1 MKNSL
6 KLGFFGLTGLVIS
19 ATIGSG
25 VFALPQN
32 MAEGA
37 GAAAVLAAWIITGAG
52 MYFLT
57 DVFRVLSAVKPE
69 LTAGLYAYAKEG
81 FGEKTGFFIAWGYW
95 FSNVCAV
102 SAFLA
107 VLMESLNY
115 FFPGVFTGG
124 NNLNSIL
131 LSSVIIWC
139 FYALISKGIKE
150 TAFINLLGTI
160 FKLFPVL
167 LFIVILFYAVKIPV
181 LKTALAQTAAM
192 PGASFMGQIKNA
204 MIITLWAFIGI
215 EATVVL
221 AGRAKNNKIVSSALM
236 TAFLLCIIIYV
247 CVSLLPF
254 GVLDRA
260 RIAAMDNPSTA
271 GVLEYIIGRAGGIIM
286 NAGMIVSVFFATLSM
301 MTITAEVPFTAAKDN
316 SFPKQFTKENAKSV
330 PVFSLMITAAA
341 VNALLF
347 LGFASDHAFQTLLTI
362 TAVMIMPV
370 YLVTALYLAK
380 IAAKKSF
387 PPGFKVGLTRARVS
401 AAVGALY
408 AGWLIYAANVKYLAL
423 ALVFFLLGIPVY
435 LAAKRQKKN
444 DIS

>member
-19 ATIGSG
+19 ATVGSG

-32 MAEGA
+32 MAAGA
-37 GAAAVLAAWIITGAG
+37 GAAAVLAAWIITGVG

-124 NNLNSIL
+124 NNLNSII
-131 LSSVIIWC
+131 LSTLVIWG

-160 FKLFPVL
+160 FKLFPVF
-167 LFIVILFYAVKIPV
+167 LFIIILFCVIKPPM
-181 LKTALAQTAAM
+181 LKTALAQTAAV
-192 PGASFMGQIKNA
+192 PGVSFLGQIKNA

-215 EATVVL
+215 ESTVVL
-221 AGRAKNNKIVSSALM
+221 AGRAKSGKIISAALM
-236 TAFLLCIIIYV
+236 SAFLLCIIIYV
-247 CVSLLPF
+247 LVSTLPF
-254 GVLDRA
+254 GVMGRA
-260 RIAAMDNPSTA
+260 QIAALDNPSTA
-271 GVLEYIIGRAGGIIM
+271 GVLEHIIGRAGGIIM

-301 MTITAEVPFTAAKDN
+301 MTITAEVPFTAAKDR
-316 SFPKQFTKENAKSV
+316 SFPRQFTKENAKNV
-330 PVFSLMITAAA
+330 PVFSLMITALA

-380 IAAKKSF
+380 IAEKKPF
-387 PPGFKVGLTRARVS
+387 PRGFNAGLARARLS
-401 AAVGALY
+401 AIMGTLY

-423 ALVFFLLGIPVY
+423 ALAFFLLGIPVY
-435 LAAKRQKKN
+435 LIAKKQK
-444 DIS
+444 